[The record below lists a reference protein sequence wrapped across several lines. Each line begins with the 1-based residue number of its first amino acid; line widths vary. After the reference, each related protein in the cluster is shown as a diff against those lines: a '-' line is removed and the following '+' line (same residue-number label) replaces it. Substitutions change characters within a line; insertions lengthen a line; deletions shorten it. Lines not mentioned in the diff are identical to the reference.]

1 MINGITPEEY
11 ADAVA
16 TLCKSNVSIRVL
28 TAKISTPVTQM
39 VSCGIANDKPWLLSD
54 FDGVGEFELT
64 FRRRYGYDPKR
75 SKTRMPEFPLP
86 TRNQHFDIHVPDASC
101 FYNAIHD
108 EVLKKVSEIWSTVTD
123 DNLAEMM
130 YDNPVLMFM
139 TTVNG
144 CGVAEDP
151 AVVRRIYV
159 NMLERKYNLF
169 VPDILVRVRRD
180 DLADIGAITKIKFR
194 RFCVRNIA
202 LSRDELKS
210 R

>member
-11 ADAVA
+11 ANAVA

-39 VSCGIANDKPWLLSD
+39 VSCGVANDEPWLLSD
-54 FDGVGEFELT
+54 FDGAGEFELT
-64 FRRRYGYDPKR
+64 FRRRYGYEPER
-75 SKTRMPEFPLP
+75 RKTVMPDFPPP
-86 TRNQHFDIHVPDASC
+86 TRNQHFDVCVPDASC
-101 FYNAIHD
+101 FYNAIYD
-108 EVLKKVSEIWSTVTD
+108 EVLKKVSEIWSAVTD

-144 CGVAEDP
+144 HGVAEDP
-151 AVVRRIYV
+151 GVVRRIYV
-159 NMLERKYNLF
+159 DMLERKYNLF
-169 VPDILVRVRRD
+169 VPDILVRVRCD
-180 DLADIGAITKIKFR
+180 DLADIGAATKIKFG
-194 RFCVRNIA
+194 RFCARNIA